1 MDCKTLLTS
10 SVKKAVNTE
19 TGQEVAIKILDKEEV
34 KREDLGESIK
44 KEVTLMKM
52 IKHKNV
58 VRLIEVLASNSKIYI
73 VLELVRGGDLFDAIK
88 GNFVLFCSKQENRRV
103 ARLKVLPPD
112 HKGHGILP
120 RKRSFAQRPKT

>member
-1 MDCKTLLTS
+1 
-10 SVKKAVNTE
+10 
-19 TGQEVAIKILDKEEV
+19 LDKEEV

-73 VLELVRGGDLFDAIK
+73 VLELIRGGDLFDAIK
-88 GNFVLFCSKQENRRV
+88 GKAYSFHLYLSEFENRRI
-103 ARLKVLPPD
+103 ACLKVLPLD
-112 HKGHGILP
+112 YKRHRVLP
-120 RKRSFAQRPKT
+120 REWSVP